1 MDQFIKENSKM
12 VNNMAREITTANQM
26 VIFTKEVGLMIFMMV
41 RDKKFFKKA
50 LWLIKVIFWKEKKL
64 EKAD

>member
-1 MDQFIKENSKM
+1 MDQFIKVNSKM
-12 VNNMAREITTANQM
+12 VNNMAKEITTANQM

-50 LWLIKVIFWKEKKL
+50 L
-64 EKAD
+64 